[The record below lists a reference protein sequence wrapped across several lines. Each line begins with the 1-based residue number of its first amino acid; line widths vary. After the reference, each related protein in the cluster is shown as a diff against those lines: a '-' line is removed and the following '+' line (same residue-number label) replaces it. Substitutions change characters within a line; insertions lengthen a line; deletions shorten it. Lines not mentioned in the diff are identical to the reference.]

1 MNQPVL
7 LVVGNS
13 PVQNETLGKFLSNSG
28 YDLVSIEGETKS
40 PYKKKNISNLSFISR
55 VKKQIFFGIQSVN
68 SFSFRHAAFTQ
79 KRSQFFFGNLFYK
92 SLALFG
98 KALPIFASATLS
110 FLDSISLKITK
121 PLDKNVKAVF
131 FTGIISTKTEL
142 NYYFS
147 AIKSEVPLIYCP
159 YNWDNPSSKL
169 YVPSYGFTHSLP
181 WGKQMK
187 ELFDNRSDD
196 FGINK
201 VSFPFRLG
209 YLKKIKNK
217 RKFSKNKSKILVALS
232 QKGTNSIESFLM
244 QMQKALIALPHLE
257 IVIRPHPQNSLK
269 NDFIELCKSFSPK
282 IILDPAYVDVFERRG
297 DAIIPMTDETFRQE
311 KDKTLSHSLADCS
324 LLICE
329 AGTLCLE
336 AGFLE
341 IPVIGL
347 MDNSKQ
353 NTAKV
358 FGHFDH
364 FSELSNFLWFKP
376 IFSTKYLNHLVPAF
390 LQSFESGYN
399 KNFESVSDI
408 IAEQE
413 LSMHELLEFIGINQ

>member
-13 PVQNETLGKFLSNSG
+13 PAQNEHLGKFLSSSS
-28 YDLVSIEGETKS
+28 YDLVSVAGETKS
-40 PYKKKNISNLSFISR
+40 PYKKKNISNLSFVSR
-55 VKKQIFFGIQSVN
+55 VKKQIFFGIQSIN

-79 KRSQFFFGNLFYK
+79 KRSKFFFVNLFYK

-98 KALPIFASATLS
+98 KVLPDFASAILR
-110 FLDSISLKITK
+110 FLDSISLKLIK
-121 PLDKNVKAVF
+121 PLDENIKAVF
-131 FTGIISTKTEL
+131 FTGIISSRAEL
-142 NYYFS
+142 HYYFS

-169 YVPSYGFTHSLP
+169 YVPSFGFTHSLP

-187 ELFDNRSDD
+187 ELFDKRGND

-209 YLKKIKNK
+209 YLKNIKEE
-217 RKFSKNKSKILVALS
+217 RKLAKPRSKILVALS
-232 QKGTNSIESFLM
+232 QKGTNSIESFIT
-244 QMQKALIALPHLE
+244 QMQKALVDLPHLE
-257 IVIRPHPQNSLK
+257 VVIRPHPQNSLK
-269 NDFIELCKSFSPK
+269 KDFIELCKSFSPK
-282 IILDPAYVDVFERRG
+282 IILDQAYIDVFERRG
-297 DAIIPMTDETFRQE
+297 HGIIPMTDENFRQD
-311 KDKTLSHSLADCS
+311 KDRSLADSLLDCS
-324 LLICE
+324 LVICE

-376 IFSTKYLNHLVPAF
+376 IFSTKHLSNLVPGF
-390 LQSFESGYN
+390 LQSFESDYN
-399 KNFESVSDI
+399 KNFEDVSDI
-408 IAEQE
+408 ITGSE
-413 LSMHELLEFIGINQ
+413 LSMKELLEFIGINQ